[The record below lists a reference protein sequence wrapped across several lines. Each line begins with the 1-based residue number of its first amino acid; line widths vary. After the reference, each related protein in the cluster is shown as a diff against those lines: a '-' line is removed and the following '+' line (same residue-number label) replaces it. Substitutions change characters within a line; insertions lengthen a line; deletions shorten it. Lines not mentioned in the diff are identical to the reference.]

1 MDAMGQHVPQC
12 VAPRPTPG
20 HRETHSSTP
29 THRTHETHLPNP
41 THSITSILQLVRYV
55 VLDLLA

>member
-1 MDAMGQHVPQC
+1 MRWD
-12 VAPRPTPG
+12 
-20 HRETHSSTP
+20 STYRNVLHPDPPLVIGKPIHPP
-29 THRTHETHLPNP
+29 THRTLETHWPNP